1 MFDYVKQIFPN
12 EKVLFDY
19 KHPNLFYP
27 SGRKMEL
34 DIFVESL
41 SLAIEYQGE
50 YHYEG
55 FWGGRGIT
63 NNSQEIESIQLLDR
77 QKKDACEKLGIT
89 LIEIPFTWDRTIEF
103 VRKTLDDSMTRLI
116 FSLTLIL

>member
-1 MFDYVKQIFPN
+1 
-12 EKVLFDY
+12 
-19 KHPNLFYP
+19 
-27 SGRKMEL
+27 MEL

-63 NNSQEIESIQLLDR
+63 NNSQEIESIQLRDR

-103 VRKTLDDSMTRLI
+103 VRKTLDDSMTR
-116 FSLTLIL
+116 